1 MKEKG
6 SKNIVYS
13 VVKYTSP
20 TLNCCTFNVDDPRLG
35 TVGQIETN

>member
-13 VVKYTSP
+13 IVKYMSP
-20 TLNCCTFNVDDPRLG
+20 TLNCCTFNVDD
-35 TVGQIETN
+35 QD